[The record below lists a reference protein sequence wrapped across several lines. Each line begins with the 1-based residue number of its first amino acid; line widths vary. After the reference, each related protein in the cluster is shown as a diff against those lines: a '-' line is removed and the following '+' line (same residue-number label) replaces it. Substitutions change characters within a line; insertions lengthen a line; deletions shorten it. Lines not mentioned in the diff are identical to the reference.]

1 MNNSRV
7 LLIIELGG
15 DAQVWAYGL
24 GKRGIAAVTAV
35 AEDAFANPSLLDQ
48 CTLVVIDIDTSHD
61 ELVSFCHYLRMMFSG
76 SILVFTYEH
85 DERFHL
91 QLYRAG
97 VAECIAKP
105 IGTSLAL
112 AKIMSWLRVDPP
124 DNDPRQR
131 GNPHPDNT
139 PTNDRQY
146 II

>member
-7 LLIIELGG
+7 LLIIEIGG

-24 GKRGIAAVTAV
+24 NKRGVDAVTAT
-35 AEDAFANPSLLDQ
+35 AEDALADSSLLDY
-48 CTLVVIDIDTSHD
+48 CTLVVVDIDTSQD
-61 ELVSFCHYLRMMFSG
+61 DLISFCHYLRMMFGG

-105 IGTSLAL
+105 IGTALAL
-112 AKIMSWLRVDPP
+112 AKIMSWLRMEPP
-124 DNDPRQR
+124 AKDSGQWNSHHPRSR
-131 GNPHPDNT
+131 TD
-139 PTNDRQY
+139 DRQY
-146 II
+146 IV

>member
-1 MNNSRV
+1 MNNSGV
-7 LLIIELGG
+7 LLIIEFGG

-24 GKRGIAAVTAV
+24 GKRGITAVTAV
-35 AEDAFANPSLLDQ
+35 AEDALANASLFDN
-48 CTLVVIDIDTSHD
+48 CDLVVIDIDTSHD
-61 ELVSFCHYLRMMFSG
+61 ELISFCHYLRMMFGG
-76 SILVFTYEH
+76 SILVFTYER

-105 IGTSLAL
+105 IGTALAL

-124 DNDPRQR
+124 RNGSRQR
-131 GNPHPDNT
+131 GSPLPGNT
-139 PTNDRQY
+139 STNDRQY